1 MLSREEGSIMAGK
14 DIIMMS
20 SEEARRINIINQA
33 IEKLITQKKAAE
45 VIGLSY
51 RQTKRLVGKPDNQ

>member
-1 MLSREEGSIMAGK
+1 MGRK
-14 DIIMMS
+14 DIIIMS
-20 SEEARRINIINQA
+20 PEELRKVSIINQA

-51 RQTKRLVGKPDNQ
+51 RQTKRLAGASGESEKRRE